1 MSNGEVLSREDRI
14 SEARRILEELG
25 EPRGDSFDIG
35 RNVANFEGQDTIS
48 HYLSNPKQ
56 LSQVFNLTGKQ
67 TENVCSLIAGG
78 SSAFAYKFLAQ
89 HIGSE
94 LSGAIGGLLGGYIAR
109 KIVGK

>member
-48 HYLSNPKQ
+48 QYMSNPKQ
-56 LSQVFNLTGKQ
+56 LSQLFSLTGRQ
-67 TENVCSLIAGG
+67 AENVQSLLVGAGTG
-78 SSAFAYKFLAQ
+78 GIYKLLNR
-89 HIGSE
+89 HLGPDI
-94 LSGAIGGLLGGYIAR
+94 SGAIGGLVSAYITR